1 MPRPASFKFILIPIF
16 LFIGLFLSTTLVAQ
30 SEKKEKPSFILKD
43 TAGNDVR
50 LEDYQGK
57 IVLLNFW
64 AAWCAPCI
72 HEIPEL
78 IKLRKKYADK
88 GFEILG
94 LVHPMNL
101 KKKRILQISRKL
113 KIPYP
118 VLWATEEVVEQFGG
132 FTMLPRSFVL
142 DGEGNVVEEI
152 DLPGDMRMFES
163 YIKKYFQ

>member
-1 MPRPASFKFILIPIF
+1 MQYPASFKSLIISLF
-16 LFIGLFLSTTLVAQ
+16 LVVGLFLSAPLEAQ
-30 SEKKEKPSFILKD
+30 SESIEKPSFILKD
-43 TAGNDVR
+43 TTENDVR
-50 LEDYQGK
+50 LEDYQGQ
-57 IVLLNFW
+57 IVLINFW

-118 VLWATEEVVEQFGG
+118 VLWATDEVVEQFGG

-142 DGEGNVVEEI
+142 DREGNVVEEI

>member
-1 MPRPASFKFILIPIF
+1 MQRPASFQSILVPLLLF
-16 LFIGLFLSTTLVAQ
+16 LGLFLSPYLKAQ
-30 SEKKEKPSFILKD
+30 SESKEKPSFILKD
-43 TAGNDVR
+43 TTENDVS
-50 LEDYQGK
+50 LEDYRGK

-78 IKLRKKYADK
+78 IKLRKKYAAK

-132 FTMLPRSFVL
+132 FSMLPRSFLL
-142 DGEGNVVEEI
+142 DREGNVVEEI